1 MRERL
6 TSAVGRV
13 RHAGRAVQCPICGRR
28 SASFLSTGGLAG
40 LACRGCGS
48 RPRQRVLWMYLRARG
63 LPAVG
68 HRVLHCA
75 PEPFLEHALRAIVD
89 DGYVSVDLEDP
100 VAMVVADLTALP
112 FEDASF
118 DLVLCSHVL
127 EHVPDDRAAM
137 AEMARVLARG
147 GEAIVQ
153 SPVNHDQTWGTYE
166 DPSLTDPEERLT
178 RFSQA
183 DHVRVYGPDLSDRLE
198 EVGFLVSVE
207 RPAEAVDEQTVAR
220 LGLMPRVGPLRNEL
234 YRCVKPDGR

>member
-1 MRERL
+1 
-6 TSAVGRV
+6 
-13 RHAGRAVQCPICGRR
+13 
-28 SASFLSTGGLAG
+28 
-40 LACRGCGS
+40 
-48 RPRQRVLWMYLRARG
+48 MYLRARG

-68 HRVLHCA
+68 DRVLHCA
-75 PEPFLEHALRAIVD
+75 PEPFLEQALRGIVGE
-89 DGYVSVDLEDP
+89 GYVSVDLEDP
-100 VAMVVADLTALP
+100 RAMVSADLTALP

-137 AEMARVLARG
+137 AEMARVLVPG

-183 DHVRVYGPDLSDRLE
+183 DHVRVYGPDLSARLQE
-198 EVGFLVSVE
+198 AGLLVSVE

-220 LGLMPRVGPLRNEL
+220 LGLVPRIGPLRNEL
-234 YRCVKPDGR
+234 YRCVKPDGG